1 MLLRDLLWGALLLS
15 MLGILL
21 LSFGIVLSS
30 NGWRPSRAY
39 VRSLQ
44 ATIVGYYSLVFSMLL
59 YFLFR

>member
-1 MLLRDLLWGALLLS
+1 MLLRDLLWGALFLS

-30 NGWRPSRAY
+30 NGWRPSRTY

-44 ATIVGYYSLVFSMLL
+44 VTIVGYYSLVFSMLL